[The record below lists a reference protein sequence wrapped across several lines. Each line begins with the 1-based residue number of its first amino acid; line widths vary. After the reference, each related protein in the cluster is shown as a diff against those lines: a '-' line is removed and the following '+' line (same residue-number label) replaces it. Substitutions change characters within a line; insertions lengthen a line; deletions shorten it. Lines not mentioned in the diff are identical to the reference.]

1 MKLKSVQ
8 TGVLLA
14 AIVAIVLMLL
24 CLGGYYFYQ
33 SSELKKQS
41 EASKKDRALL
51 VKRLLSVST
60 EKYLQPVKD
69 NSAWDDLYNAVKD
82 IDTATIDECVG
93 YMPETYQSGCV
104 AVFDVDGKKIYD
116 SHIPDFPTNIFPFD
130 GKDLI
135 EFFSDP
141 DRTTFTVNIDGRLFN
156 YIGAGIV
163 PTDDEYTRQSPPIGY
178 ILLIREVLELDI
190 KVHCKAL
197 GEIDAEMFLAEDEK
211 NDYIKTLDNVDYV
224 ESTMRNHH
232 GEVSAYLCFSYLDPA
247 AGQIRQFA
255 RVFNFIC
262 VEIVLILVLVLLF
275 VNKNITRPLRRI
287 NKAFEQDQI
296 APVSSL
302 TNMSNEF
309 GQIARMMYDFF
320 EQKEEIT
327 SQNDA
332 LKLQKEEIEM
342 QNECMMD
349 LNDSLTKTNQQMTDS
364 ITYARRLQQSM
375 LHAHAPKDGWF
386 SESFAIYIPKNIVGG
401 DFYVCQ
407 TVGVYNIA
415 IDGDCTGHGVPGAML
430 ASMGIS
436 FLYQIIDSS
445 DFDFMPDTLLNRLR
459 TKVIDAFGTDEEGRQ
474 VSDGMDVGVV
484 IYNKETSEAYFAGA
498 GRPAMI
504 VHDGAIQSVKG
515 DHMPIGRYVKTND
528 FTRHKLDLQA
538 GDIVYIYSDGCTDQ
552 VGGPQMRKITATKF
566 KDYLLEISALD
577 FPAQKEKIEYYIKT
591 WRGDI
596 PQTDDISLLAFRV

>member
-1 MKLKSVQ
+1 M
-8 TGVLLA
+8 
-14 AIVAIVLMLL
+14 
-24 CLGGYYFYQ
+24 
-33 SSELKKQS
+33 
-41 EASKKDRALL
+41 
-51 VKRLLSVST
+51 
-60 EKYLQPVKD
+60 
-69 NSAWDDLYNAVKD
+69 
-82 IDTATIDECVG
+82 
-93 YMPETYQSGCV
+93 
-104 AVFDVDGKKIYD
+104 
-116 SHIPDFPTNIFPFD
+116 
-130 GKDLI
+130 
-135 EFFSDP
+135 
-141 DRTTFTVNIDGRLFN
+141 
-156 YIGAGIV
+156 
-163 PTDDEYTRQSPPIGY
+163 PTDDEYTRKETPVGY
-178 ILLIREVLELDI
+178 ILLVREVLELDI

-211 NDYIKTLDNVDYV
+211 NDYIKTLVKMDYV
-224 ESTMRNHH
+224 ESTMRDYRH
-232 GEVSAYLCFSYLDPA
+232 EVSAYLCFSYPDPA
-247 AGQIRQFA
+247 AGQISQFA

-262 VEIVLILVLVLLF
+262 VEMLLILVLMLLF
-275 VNKNITRPLRRI
+275 VNRKITRPLRKI

-302 TNMSNEF
+302 TKMSNEF
-309 GQIARMMYDFF
+309 GQISRMMYDFF

-327 SQNDA
+327 AQNDA
-332 LKLQKEEIEM
+332 LKVQKEEIEM
-342 QNECMMD
+342 QNDFMTE
-349 LNDSLTKTNQQMTDS
+349 LNDSLTKTNQHLTDS

-375 LHAHAPKDGWF
+375 LHAHAPKEGWF

-407 TVGVYNIA
+407 SVGAYHIA
-415 IDGDCTGHGVPGAML
+415 IDGDCTGHGVPGAIL

-436 FLYQIIDSS
+436 FIYQIIDSH
-445 DFDFMPDTLLNRLR
+445 DFDFMPDTLLNRMR

-498 GRPAMI
+498 GRPAVI

-577 FPAQKEKIEYYIKT
+577 FPAQKEKIENYIKT

>member
-1 MKLKSVQ
+1 MKLRSVQ

-60 EKYLQPVKD
+60 EKYLQPIKD

-104 AVFDVDGKKIYD
+104 AVFDADGKKIYD
-116 SHIPDFPTNIFPFD
+116 SHIPDFPSDIFPFD

-190 KVHCKAL
+190 KLHCKAL
-197 GEIDAEMFLAEDEK
+197 GEIDAEMFLAEGEK

-224 ESTMRNHH
+224 ESTMRNYH

-302 TNMSNEF
+302 TKMSNEF

-445 DFDFMPDTLLNRLR
+445 DFDFMPDTLLNRMR

-577 FPAQKEKIEYYIKT
+577 FPAQKENIENYIKT

>member
-8 TGVLLA
+8 TGVLCA
-14 AIVAIVLMLL
+14 AIVGIVVMLL
-24 CLGGYYFYQ
+24 CLGGYYYYQ
-33 SSELKKQS
+33 SAELRKQS
-41 EASKKDRALL
+41 DAAKQERGVL
-51 VKRLLSVST
+51 VKRLLSIST
-60 EKYLQPVKD
+60 EKYLQPIKD
-69 NSAWDDLYNAVKD
+69 NSAWDDLYNAVKKAD
-82 IDTATIDECVG
+82 TTAIDNCVG
-93 YMPETYQSGCV
+93 YMPETYEAGCV
-104 AVFDVDGKKIYD
+104 AVFGIDGHKIYD
-116 SHIPDFPTNIFPFD
+116 KCILDFPSDMYPFE
-130 GKDLI
+130 GKDLVD
-135 EFFSDP
+135 FFSKP
-141 DRTTFTVNIDGRLFN
+141 NHTTFTVNIGGRLFN

-163 PTDDEYTRQSPPIGY
+163 PTADEYTRRETPVGY
-178 ILLIREVLELDI
+178 ILLVREVLELDV

-197 GEIDAEMFLAEDEK
+197 GDIDAAMFLSEGEK
-211 NDYIKTLDNVDYV
+211 DAYIKTLPQMDCV
-224 ESTMRNHH
+224 ESTMRNYR
-232 GEVSAYLCFSYLDPA
+232 GEVSAYLCFSYPDPA
-247 AGQIRQFA
+247 AGQISQFGK
-255 RVFNFIC
+255 VFNFIC
-262 VEIVLILVLVLLF
+262 VEMLLILALVLLY
-275 VNKNITRPLRRI
+275 VNRKITRPLRKI
-287 NKAFEQDQI
+287 NKAFEQDHI
-296 APVSSL
+296 APVASL
-302 TNMSNEF
+302 TKMSNEF
-309 GQIARMMYDFF
+309 GQISRMMYDFF
-320 EQKEEIT
+320 EQKEEIIA
-327 SQNDA
+327 QNDA
-332 LKLQKEEIEM
+332 LKVQKEEIEM
-342 QNECMMD
+342 QNDFMTE
-349 LNDSLTKTNQQMTDS
+349 LNDSLTKTNQHLTDS

-407 TVGVYNIA
+407 SVGAYHIA
-415 IDGDCTGHGVPGAML
+415 IDGDCTGHGVPGAIL

-436 FLYQIIDSS
+436 FIYQIIDSH
-445 DFDFMPDTLLNRLR
+445 DFDFMPDTLLNRMR

-498 GRPAMI
+498 GRPAVI

-577 FPAQKEKIEYYIKT
+577 FPAQKEKIENYIKT

>member
-104 AVFDVDGKKIYD
+104 AVFDADGNKIYD

-135 EFFSDP
+135 EFFSDS

-163 PTDDEYTRQSPPIGY
+163 PTDDEYTRQTPPIGY

-190 KVHCKAL
+190 KLHCKAL
-197 GEIDAEMFLAEDEK
+197 GEIDAEMFLAEGEK

-445 DFDFMPDTLLNRLR
+445 DFDFMPDTLLNRMR

-498 GRPAMI
+498 GRPAVI
-504 VHDGAIQSVKG
+504 VHDGAIQLVKG

-566 KDYLLEISALD
+566 KDYLLEISGLD
-577 FPAQKEKIEYYIKT
+577 FPAQKETIENYIKT

>member
-24 CLGGYYFYQ
+24 CLVGYYFYQ

-104 AVFDVDGKKIYD
+104 AVFDADGNKIYD

-135 EFFSDP
+135 EFFSDS

-163 PTDDEYTRQSPPIGY
+163 PTDDEYTRQTPPIGY

-190 KVHCKAL
+190 KLHCKAL
-197 GEIDAEMFLAEDEK
+197 GEIDAEMFLAEGEK

-445 DFDFMPDTLLNRLR
+445 DFDFMPDTLLNRMR

-498 GRPAMI
+498 GRPAVI
-504 VHDGAIQSVKG
+504 VHDGAIQLVKG

-566 KDYLLEISALD
+566 KDYLLEISGLD
-577 FPAQKEKIEYYIKT
+577 FPAQKETIENYIKT

>member
-82 IDTATIDECVG
+82 IDTVTIDECVG
-93 YMPETYQSGCV
+93 YMPETYQSDCV
-104 AVFDVDGKKIYD
+104 AVIDVDGKKLDD

-163 PTDDEYTRQSPPIGY
+163 PTDDEYTRQTPPIGY

-190 KVHCKAL
+190 KLHCKAL

-224 ESTMRNHH
+224 ESTMRNYH

-275 VNKNITRPLRRI
+275 VNKNITRPLRKI

-407 TVGVYNIA
+407 TVGVYHIA

-436 FLYQIIDSS
+436 FLYQIIDSP

-504 VHDGAIQSVKG
+504 VHDGAIQLVKG

-538 GDIVYIYSDGCTDQ
+538 GDIVYIYSDGWTDQ

-577 FPAQKEKIEYYIKT
+577 FPAQKEKIENYIKT

>member
-104 AVFDVDGKKIYD
+104 AVFDADGKKIYD
-116 SHIPDFPTNIFPFD
+116 SHIPDFPSDIFPFE

-163 PTDDEYTRQSPPIGY
+163 PTDDEYTRQSTPIGY

-190 KVHCKAL
+190 KLHCKAL

-224 ESTMRNHH
+224 ESTMRNYH

-407 TVGVYNIA
+407 TVGVYHIA

-445 DFDFMPDTLLNRLR
+445 DFDFMPDTLLNRMR

-577 FPAQKEKIEYYIKT
+577 FPAQKENIENYIKT